1 VGTHVWWS
9 VPQECNT
16 TNRDRGTGWG
26 LYRLGDVCG
35 KGHVITEDWIVIA
48 GAGIDVV
55 TCHMI
60 VTVVTIPMSLN
71 QSQPRIFEDPSISF
85 W

>member
-1 VGTHVWWS
+1 M
-9 VPQECNT
+9 
-16 TNRDRGTGWG
+16 
-26 LYRLGDVCG
+26 
-35 KGHVITEDWIVIA
+35 IMEDWIVIA
-48 GAGIDVV
+48 GAGIDAV